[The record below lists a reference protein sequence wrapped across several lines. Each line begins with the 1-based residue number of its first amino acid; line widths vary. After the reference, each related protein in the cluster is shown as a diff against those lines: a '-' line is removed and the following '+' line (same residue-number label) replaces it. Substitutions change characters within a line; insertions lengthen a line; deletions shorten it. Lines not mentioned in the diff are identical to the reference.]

1 MVGCGTIMRQRQPP
15 LSSGVRLQ
23 RILVQTLVPIAICIG
38 FVTGALAAYR
48 LASALCRVLSAHSSG
63 FQLIATFAFAGA
75 VLAMLPVGFL
85 SIVGGGSLGGAYLS
99 SAFGTYAAPVGIA
112 LGISLTFALGVTGCA
127 SVFALAGKLV
137 ARLVYGSAAT

>member
-1 MVGCGTIMRQRQPP
+1 
-15 LSSGVRLQ
+15 
-23 RILVQTLVPIAICIG
+23 
-38 FVTGALAAYR
+38 
-48 LASALCRVLSAHSSG
+48 
-63 FQLIATFAFAGA
+63 
-75 VLAMLPVGFL
+75 MLPVGFL